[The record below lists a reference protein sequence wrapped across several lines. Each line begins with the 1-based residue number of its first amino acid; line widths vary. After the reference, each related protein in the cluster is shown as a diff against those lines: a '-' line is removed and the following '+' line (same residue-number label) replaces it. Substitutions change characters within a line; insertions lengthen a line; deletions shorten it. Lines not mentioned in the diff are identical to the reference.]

1 MGIELIIAEDHYI
14 CIHQKSLYFLFVKKR
29 FVLNYVYGYV
39 LMNVDAA
46 GGCEPPNM
54 GTRN

>member
-46 GGCEPPNM
+46 GGCEPPNV